1 MEPWP
6 QATRIE
12 SGFLRWWSTYACVAR
27 DDLSTEAL
35 LRVRHELDGTRAHSL
50 DAAPLQPALQVSQV
64 WAHRTPIAD
73 PHVSS
78 VGATIIGTDS
88 LRRGREGTGTGAEV
102 RIALPKNSV

>member
-35 LRVRHELDGTRAHSL
+35 LRVRHELDGMLGRIRSTRRLSNPLFKCPKCGHIGRRSPIPTSAVL
-50 DAAPLQPALQVSQV
+50 APP
-64 WAHRTPIAD
+64 
-73 PHVSS
+73 
-78 VGATIIGTDS
+78 
-88 LRRGREGTGTGAEV
+88 
-102 RIALPKNSV
+102 